1 MIGKI
6 KKWHKR
12 LIEKLK
18 IKKKIFF
25 KSDIKKAEITDL
37 YSKSSAA
44 IVSSLYEGFGYPV
57 IEAMS
62 CEVPLIATNVSSIP
76 ELTKEFAI
84 LVDPKNDQMIADS
97 VRKVLLNYDKYKEV
111 AVKGRQHVIE
121 NFNWARITKE
131 YENIIQKQIRGFS
144 NADI

>member
-1 MIGKI
+1 MKS
-6 KKWHKR
+6 
-12 LIEKLK
+12 LKLRK
-18 IKKKIFF
+18 NIF
-25 KSDIKKAEITDL
+25 KSDITKAEITDL

-84 LVDPKNDQMIADS
+84 LVDPKNEQMIADS
-97 VRKVLLNYDKYKEV
+97 VRKALLNYDKYKEV

-131 YENIIQKQIRGFS
+131 YENIIQTNKRVQ
-144 NADI
+144 